1 MRLINKFGKTTIAT
15 SMVAAT
21 ILGVANV
28 SFASDSSASLDENAQ
43 GQQGQDRAIA
53 FGNTKNPKNVIFMVS
68 DGMGPSFNTAYR
80 YYKNKSGAKTLKP
93 TAFDKYL
100 KGTNRTYP
108 NDPKENVTDSAAGG
122 TAFATGHKTY
132 NGAISVDTN
141 KKPVKSVLEQ
151 AKEQGKSTGLVI
163 TTELTDATPSVYA
176 AHIDSRDKK
185 DDIAQQFYKD
195 RINGQHKVDVML
207 GGGSKYFGKNNGNL
221 DKKFKRDGYDLVSN
235 KSELNNS
242 QSNKVLGT
250 FSEKDMPLQIDAPK
264 SNPLLV
270 DMENSALNKLSKN
283 NKGFFLMVEGASI
296 DKAAH
301 PNDITGVMSEM
312 SGFETA
318 FDNAINYAETH
329 KDTLVVATA
338 DHSTGGL
345 SIAKGK
351 DYKWNPEAIHKM
363 KHSGMYMTKQIVAGK
378 DPEKVINE
386 GYGINFPSQQLDKV
400 KEAAKELHKLPKEG
414 KGEKDEKVVAQ
425 TTKLQNAIQ
434 KPINDESHT
443 GWTTNG
449 HTGVD
454 VNTYAYGPG
463 SSKFKGNME
472 NTQSAKNIFDFFK
485 KDITSNQNQQ

>member
-1 MRLINKFGKTTIAT
+1 MKFINKMGKTTTASLI
-15 SMVAAT
+15 VAAS
-21 ILGVANV
+21 ILGTTSV
-28 SFASDSSASLDENAQ
+28 SHASGTGAGPDENAK
-43 GQQGQDRAIA
+43 GQNDPVA
-53 FGNTKNPKNVIFMVS
+53 FGNTKNPKNVIFMVG

-80 YYKNKSGAKTLKP
+80 YYKNQPGAKKMTP

-122 TAFATGHKTY
+122 TAFSTGTKTY
-132 NGAISVDTN
+132 NGAISVDSN

-151 AKEQGKSTGLVI
+151 AKEQGKSTGLV
-163 TTELTDATPSVYA
+163 TTAELTDATPAVYA
-176 AHIDSRDKK
+176 SHVDSRDKK
-185 DDIAQQFYKD
+185 DEIAKQFYKD
-195 RINGQHKVDVML
+195 KINGQHKVDVLL
-207 GGGSKYFGKNNGNL
+207 GGGSKYFGKENGNL
-221 DKKFKRDGYDLVSN
+221 DKKFKKDGYNLVSN
-235 KSELNNS
+235 KNELNNS

-270 DMENSALNKLSKN
+270 DMQNSALNKLNKN

-301 PNDITGVMSEM
+301 PNDVTGVMSEM
-312 SGFETA
+312 TGFENA
-318 FDNAINYAETH
+318 FDNAISYAKNH

-345 SIAKGK
+345 SIAKGE
-351 DYKWNPEAIHKM
+351 DYKWNPQAIHKM
-363 KHSGMYMTKQIVAGK
+363 KNSGMYMTKQIADGK
-378 DPEKVINE
+378 DPEKVIND
-386 GYGINFPSQQLDKV
+386 GYGVNFPDKQLTKV
-400 KEAAKELHKLPKEG
+400 KEAAKDLHKLQKQG
-414 KGEKDEKVVAQ
+414 KDEDDKDVTAQ

-434 KPINDESHT
+434 KPINDASHT

-449 HTGVD
+449 HTGED

-463 SSKFKGNME
+463 SSNFKGNME
-472 NTQSAKNIFDFFK
+472 NTKSAKNIFDFFK
-485 KDITSNQNQQ
+485 NDVASNNN